1 MKKILGLCKS
11 LQHFAESCRN
21 FVPKNLIRNRV
32 AIDRGGSPANF
43 MDVFREGCWWN
54 GNFFLLLGTLKPTL
68 MEDITELFV
77 HIIEQSPSLDIAE
90 SNLKQIL
97 VDEPQWR
104 AKYKA
109 FCREMGYSERRG
121 FIDYYEEHYSPEE
134 SIWDNLKDYDDI
146 E

>member
-1 MKKILGLCKS
+1 
-11 LQHFAESCRN
+11 
-21 FVPKNLIRNRV
+21 
-32 AIDRGGSPANF
+32 